1 MQILELMDWSG
12 GAILNENQFV
22 CSDCQKIFTEQTQ
35 VKECT
40 CGGLLLIKKSKKVL
54 KEDWIDAENLTMWKF
69 SRALSVHQKW
79 RVWEK
84 ISLGEGNTPFE
95 QLDKD
100 NQHIYLKL
108 ENTLPSQSYMD
119 RCLALLVTKLKEQEI
134 KKIILTDE
142 KFENPSII
150 KYAKQA
156 KIPTEVY
163 SSESPLTI
171 SVEAYKASGINDV
184 PTALDYEAAQE
195 KQHFIMSDYHPYM
208 IEGAKTYAYE
218 IWEQFGHQEPDIVVF
233 PIESSLLAIGA
244 YYGFKDL
251 LSNHFM
257 KKIPKF
263 ILVSNLSPSS
273 SIVIPSSLYNEVLKI
288 IQQTDGHMQKITKTE
303 IVQAGKALLMRGHFT
318 DEQSAAAY
326 AGCMRYYRDHSIK
339 NESMVIPL
347 CNSSVKSKSE
357 WMG

>member
-1 MQILELMDWSG
+1 LG
-12 GAILNENQFV
+12 ENQFV

-35 VKECT
+35 VKNCT

-54 KEDWIDAENLTMWKF
+54 KEDWIDADNLTMWKF

-95 QLDKD
+95 ELDKD

-119 RCLALLVTKLKEQEI
+119 RCSALLITKLKEQEI

-142 KFENPSII
+142 KCENPSIA

-156 KIPTEVY
+156 QIPIEVFK
-163 SSESPLTI
+163 SESASNI
-171 SVEAYKASGINDV
+171 SVDV
-184 PTALDYEAAQE
+184 NKNNGTVLDHEAAQE
-195 KQHFIMSDYHPYM
+195 KHHFIMSDYHPYLM
-208 IEGAKTYAYE
+208 EGAQTYAYE

-251 LSNHFM
+251 LSNHFI

-263 ILVSNLSPSS
+263 ILVSILSSQ
-273 SIVIPSSLYNEVLKI
+273 SIKTPSSLYNEVLKI

-347 CNSSVKSKSE
+347 CNSSVRSKSE